1 MIVVMVMIVV
11 MPVIPI
17 MTDKIGGN
25 ERSVEH
31 PISNGLNL
39 LIGQRRHTPR
49 HAPAT
54 GGFIHGYFLYNI
66 ALIRTTRIDQQG
78 AIRKLPTSGGDGSAW
93 HMPFGQIQVRDGM
106 ALLVLARMAGKTMRV
121 ENCLHFVQ
129 CLASCCVLVICLNDA
144 GVLGGQGIV
153 HPQIGRTH
161 LSPGCRV
168 DNEYL
173 VVVHI
178 HPRPG
183 VLEAEG
189 FVKFDVPRHGN
200 RNGMLKN
207 HRLAALRPNLDANG
221 MLPSTQAGI
230 VDHTGITRVE
240 GSACYSL
247 LHVFPWTTARQGVVV
262 LGGSINSEID

>member
-1 MIVVMVMIVV
+1 MA
-11 MPVIPI
+11 
-17 MTDKIGGN
+17 DKIGGN
-25 ERSVEH
+25 ERSAKY

-39 LIGQRRHTPR
+39 LIRQRRHTPR
-49 HAPAT
+49 HATAT
-54 GGFIHGYFLYNI
+54 GGFIHGYFLDKI

-106 ALLVLARMAGKTMRV
+106 ALLVLARMAGKTTRV
-121 ENCLHFVQ
+121 ENCLHRVQ
-129 CLASCCVLVICLNDA
+129 GGSSCCVLVICLDDT

-161 LSPGCRV
+161 LSPSCCV
-168 DNEYL
+168 HNEYL

-178 HPRPG
+178 YARPG
-183 VLEAEG
+183 ILKAEG
-189 FVKFDVPRHGN
+189 FVKFDVPRRGN

-207 HRLAALRPNLDANG
+207 NRLAAFGLNLNANG
-221 MLPSTQAGI
+221 MLPSTQVGI

-240 GSACYSL
+240 GSALYSL
-247 LHVFPWTTARQGVVV
+247 LHVFSWTTARQGVVV
-262 LGGSINSEID
+262 LSGSINPEVD